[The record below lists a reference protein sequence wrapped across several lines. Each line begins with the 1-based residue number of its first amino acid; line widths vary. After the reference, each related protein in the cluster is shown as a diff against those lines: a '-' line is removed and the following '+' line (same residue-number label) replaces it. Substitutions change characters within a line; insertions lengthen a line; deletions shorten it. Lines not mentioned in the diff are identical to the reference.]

1 VSTEKVGMET
11 IPTWGQTSC
20 FMKSI
25 LPQKEG
31 SVKVLKQVERECSV
45 TTRSVCPHVGMIFYT
60 AYYSTGDDPTQ
71 HFSLLQLSGRR
82 LLNEIPIGLIAL
94 RLEQA

>member
-1 VSTEKVGMET
+1 VSTEK
-11 IPTWGQTSC
+11 
-20 FMKSI
+20 
-25 LPQKEG
+25 
-31 SVKVLKQVERECSV
+31 
-45 TTRSVCPHVGMIFYT
+45 VGMIFYT

-94 RLEQA
+94 RHENLPHWSDFS